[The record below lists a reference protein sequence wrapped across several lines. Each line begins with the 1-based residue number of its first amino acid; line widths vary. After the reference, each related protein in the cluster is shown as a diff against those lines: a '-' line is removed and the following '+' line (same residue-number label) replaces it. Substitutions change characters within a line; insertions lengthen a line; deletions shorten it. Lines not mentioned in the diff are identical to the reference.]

1 MKDTQLTAILQ
12 GNRQVSLREY
22 KNSRTTNYATGASK
36 LVTWAKERGLNPQ
49 DASVRAEH
57 SKFCNQENAKLQG
70 AISYL
75 TSQEGLVLDKVS
87 DKVDNDGV
95 RQAFTIKLVR
105 PSVPKIKAKA
115 DKINDLFSGLS
126 DADKAEVLAL
136 AKAKAKANQVI
147 EA

>member
-1 MKDTQLTAILQ
+1 MSDNQLTAILQ
-12 GNRQVSLREY
+12 GNRQVSVREY
-22 KNSRTTNYATGASK
+22 KNSTSTTYTTGASK
-36 LVTWAKERGLNPQ
+36 LVTWARERGLNPQ

-57 SKFCNQENAKLQG
+57 SKFCNKENAKLQM
-70 AISYL
+70 ALSYL
-75 TSQEGLVLDKVS
+75 TQDGFVLDRMV
-87 DKVDNDGV
+87 DKVDRDGIH
-95 RQAFTIKLVR
+95 QAFTIKMVR